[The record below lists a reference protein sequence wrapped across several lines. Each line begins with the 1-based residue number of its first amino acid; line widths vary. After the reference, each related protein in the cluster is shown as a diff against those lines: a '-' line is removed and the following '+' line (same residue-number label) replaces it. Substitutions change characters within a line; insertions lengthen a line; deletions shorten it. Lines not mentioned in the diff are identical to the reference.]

1 MDSFDNALDNI
12 VEFLPLLLAFLLI
25 IVIGLIIARV
35 VEKLVAKVLERV
47 GFDRAVERG
56 GIKTALENSKY
67 DASDIVSKL
76 VYYAIALFVLQLAF
90 GVFGPNPIS
99 ELLTDL
105 ISFLPAIIV
114 AIIIIVVAAAI
125 AKAVQELIANT
136 LSGLSYGKLLG
147 RIAGVFILGL
157 GIIAALNQVGV
168 ATTVTTPIL
177 IFVLATVG
185 GVIVVGAGGGLIKP
199 MQQRWEGW
207 LSGAE
212 RESSKVRAEAAAA
225 PSVREQAEQA
235 RARYMSSGDTAVT
248 DTSDSGTAGNDYP
261 PPSTSGAYPPA
272 SGSTAYPPAPGTPGT
287 DYPPPGET
295 DYPPAPGQTDYP
307 RSP

>member
-1 MDSFDNALDNI
+1 MNSFENALDNI

-199 MQQRWEGW
+199 MQQRWDGW

-235 RARYMSSGDTAVT
+235 RARYTSSGDTAVT
-248 DTSDSGTAGNDYP
+248 DTRDGT
-261 PPSTSGAYPPA
+261 
-272 SGSTAYPPAPGTPGT
+272 YPPAPGTSGG
-287 DYPPPGET
+287 DYPPAQGTRGSGDAYPPTQGGN
-295 DYPPAPGQTDYP
+295 DYPPAPGETDDQRNP
-307 RSP
+307 